1 MRAPVT
7 RSCCARAPR
16 GRNEEG
22 HRARRVMEH
31 EFDGI
36 PEKHSASEQT
46 RDGAEHD
53 EIRLI
58 FLSGREN
65 FFPAERETLTC
76 DSTRTPCCS
85 PSVANP
91 VTTRAPMART
101 FSCRVFSTA
110 SVLDNVHSVDV
121 RFHCL
126 G

>member
-1 MRAPVT
+1 MLCPRA
-7 RSCCARAPR
+7 ARR

-53 EIRLI
+53 EIRL
-58 FLSGREN
+58 SRREN

-76 DSTRTPCCS
+76 DSTRSRERRRASQRRRERSRKAMPPRRLVMTGVSFKPGATP
-85 PSVANP
+85 
-91 VTTRAPMART
+91 
-101 FSCRVFSTA
+101 RV
-110 SVLDNVHSVDV
+110 
-121 RFHCL
+121 
-126 G
+126 